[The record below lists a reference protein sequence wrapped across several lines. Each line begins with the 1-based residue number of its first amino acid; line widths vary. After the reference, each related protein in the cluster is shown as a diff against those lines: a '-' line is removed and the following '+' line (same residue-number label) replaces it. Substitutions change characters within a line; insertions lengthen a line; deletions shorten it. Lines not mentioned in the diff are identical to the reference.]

1 MPKKKK
7 KVKKDKKTKIPSKY
21 LAGLSGSKRSSRA
34 SLLKRMSSIYKS
46 GGRIPMS
53 LLRRRTKI

>member
-1 MPKKKK
+1 MAKKR

-21 LAGLSGSKRSSRA
+21 LAGLSGSKRKSRA
-34 SLLKRMSSIYKS
+34 SLLNRMSSIYKS

-53 LLRRRTKI
+53 LLKRRTKI